1 MASESNLKQQIIR
14 DRQFVETISQKSQN
28 AYKMELRS
36 TLNQGAF
43 YSFGSK
49 DSSAKKA

>member
-1 MASESNLKQQIIR
+1 MSDSTLKQQIIR
-14 DRQFVETISQKSQN
+14 DRQIVDGISQKSQN
-28 AYKMELRS
+28 AYQMELRS

-49 DSSAKKA
+49 QSIPKKA